1 MMSFFPRDYS
11 GSMSNAF
18 AALIW
23 WVVPLTAVICALGY
37 VIWVT
42 KFQAKFENETTRS
55 MGQFQRFQ
63 STLRNRAELDAK
75 AAIEKEKTEPSA

>member
-1 MMSFFPRDYS
+1 MMGFFPRGYS
-11 GSMSNAF
+11 EGMSNAF

-23 WVVPLTAVICALGY
+23 WVVPLTAVIGALGY

-42 KFQAKFENETTRS
+42 KIQAKFENETTRS

-63 STLRNRAELDAK
+63 STFRDRAELDAK
-75 AAIEKEKTEPSA
+75 VAIEKEKTEPSA